1 MTFPEGLLQPDE
13 SLDDLVLGG
22 LKVIQPRR
30 GYRFSLDAVLLA
42 HFPGPEQPA
51 EAVDLGTGCGV
62 IPLLLAHRFP
72 GCLCYGL
79 EIQADMVDRAR
90 RSVACNRLEQHI
102 RIFHHD
108 IRSVAALLPAHSAD
122 LVVSNPP
129 FRKVGEGHIS
139 QNQSMAIARHELQVE
154 LAQVIGAAA
163 YLLPAGG
170 RFCLVH
176 RADRVAEIISLLGP
190 SKLGL
195 KRLRTV
201 HSFPDGPARLVLVE
215 GQKEWRGGA
224 DIQSPLVIYD
234 APGRYS
240 REIKSLYEGGE

>member
-1 MTFPEGLLQPDE
+1 MQNNET
-13 SLDDLVLGG
+13 LDDLILGG
-22 LKVIQPRR
+22 LKVFQPRR

-42 HFPGPEQPA
+42 HFPGPEPPA
-51 EAVDLGTGCGV
+51 VAVDLGTGCGV
-62 IPLLLAHRFP
+62 ISLLLAHRFP
-72 GCLCYGL
+72 ECRCYGL

-90 RSVACNRLEQHI
+90 RSVAYNRLEHRI

-129 FRKVGEGHIS
+129 FRKMGEGHIS

-154 LAQVIGAAA
+154 LFQVIEAAA
-163 YLLPAGG
+163 YLLPPGG

-176 RADRVAEIISLLGP
+176 RADRVAEIESLLD
-190 SKLGL
+190 KNRLRL
-195 KRLRTV
+195 KRLRMV
-201 HSFPDGPARLVLVE
+201 HSFPDGPARLALLE

-224 DIQSPLVIYD
+224 DVLSPLIIYD
-234 APGRYS
+234 VPGSYS
-240 REIKSLYEGGE
+240 REIRSLYEGGNGYGDR